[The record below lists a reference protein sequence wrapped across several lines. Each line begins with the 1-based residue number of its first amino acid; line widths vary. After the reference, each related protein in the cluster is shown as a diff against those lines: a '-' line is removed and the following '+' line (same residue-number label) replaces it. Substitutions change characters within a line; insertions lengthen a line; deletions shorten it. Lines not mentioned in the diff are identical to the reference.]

1 MSNSIKAREQRCRRA
16 PYEMSCLLN
25 KSRARYWSID
35 NQCGYRIVN
44 YRINGVVAGSRYELT
59 LEDVEDICGFGE

>member
-16 PYEMSCLLN
+16 LDEMGYLLH
-25 KSRARYWSID
+25 KSRARHWSID
-35 NQCGYRIVN
+35 NQCGYMVVD